1 MISQVTSLPITTAVT
16 CPTTRIHPAIIAQA
30 AATAGLLAGL
40 YLHRRTRIEQTAGPR
55 ESLVHHLM
63 FGETGVPALTA
74 HRVTAD
80 EDQPGAREPEAG
92 HDLRRHPGGV
102 QDEQAAQEI

>member
-1 MISQVTSLPITTAVT
+1 MTPVTPSAL
-16 CPTTRIHPAIIAQA
+16 RRRHA
-30 AATAGLLAGL
+30 ARRSAGSCRCGSVPGWPVGICTGAP
-40 YLHRRTRIEQTAGPR
+40 RIEQTAGPR

-92 HDLRRHPGGV
+92 HDLRRHPGGA

>member
-1 MISQVTSLPITTAVT
+1 MPLWVG
-16 CPTTRIHPAIIAQA
+16 
-30 AATAGLLAGL
+30 AGLAGW

-92 HDLRRHPGGV
+92 HDLRRHPGGA

>member
-1 MISQVTSLPITTAVT
+1 
-16 CPTTRIHPAIIAQA
+16 
-30 AATAGLLAGL
+30 
-40 YLHRRTRIEQTAGPR
+40 
-55 ESLVHHLM
+55 M